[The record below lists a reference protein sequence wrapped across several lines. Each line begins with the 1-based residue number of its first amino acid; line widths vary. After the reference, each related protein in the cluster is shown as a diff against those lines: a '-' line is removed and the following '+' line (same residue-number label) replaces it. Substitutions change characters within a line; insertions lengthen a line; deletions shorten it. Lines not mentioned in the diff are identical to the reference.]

1 MTERKPAGVDF
12 SSWVD
17 QQIIDAERRGAF
29 DNLPGAGKPIPA
41 RGEEADFG
49 QAWARDYARREGVPE
64 TDLLPAPLKLR
75 REIER
80 LTEAVQ
86 AMGSE
91 QEVRDTV
98 ADLNRRI
105 VEWRRIPLGPP
116 VFVPLANE
124 EMLVSQWREAHSV
137 KRTAPLQADSVG
149 HPEDRTADADSGRP
163 PWWRS
168 LRRRRRQ

>member
-1 MTERKPAGVDF
+1 MTERKPAGVGLT
-12 SSWVD
+12 SWVD

-29 DNLPGAGKPIPA
+29 DDLPGAGMPIPA
-41 RGEEADFG
+41 RREEADFG
-49 QAWARDYARREGVPE
+49 QAWARDYARREGVQE

-105 VEWRRIPLGPP
+105 VEWRRIPIGPP

-124 EMLVSQWREAHSV
+124 EMLVSQWRDAHSV
-137 KRTAPLQADSVG
+137 KHPAPLQADS
-149 HPEDRTADADSGRP
+149 DRRADGKEPPRT